1 MVDLSAVS
9 TRDLHAEL
17 ALRTGVREIVYG
29 PEDNLLIADNNGA
42 VLDDYGP
49 FRVLVN
55 ID

>member
-1 MVDLSAVS
+1 MIDLSTVS
-9 TRDLHAEL
+9 TKDLHEEI

-29 PEDNLLIADNNGA
+29 PEDNLLIADNNGV